1 VSGHCAGG
9 LLLGFRDGRL
19 DAREQRRVELHLGAC
34 ARCRERYRQLER
46 GAELAAR
53 LGPVAPP
60 ASTVAR
66 IEAALRSAKPAVRSR
81 LRWRPLLAAAAAA
94 ALIVLVGLRLRAPSV
109 TIEPAAGSP
118 GSLEQIALAA
128 YGDGGAT
135 RSLDLA
141 TGSAA
146 EVRAWLRERGLSAAL
161 VAEHPQPDR
170 EAFRLQGVSDLS
182 RPGLDAAAVRYLIDG
197 EPAVLVT
204 ARQDQ
209 VPDAPAWG
217 LFGKRVHARTAPGGA
232 HLLTWSN
239 SGKAYTLISKLPR
252 RGERAC
258 LVCHADQ
265 RRRRLIES
273 LAGS

>member
-1 VSGHCAGG
+1 MSGHCGGG
-9 LLLGFRDGRL
+9 LLLEFRDGRL
-19 DAREQRRVELHLGAC
+19 DAREQRRVEQHLAGC
-34 ARCRERYRQLER
+34 ARCRERLRGLER
-46 GAELAAR
+46 GAELAAQ
-53 LGPVAPP
+53 LGPVSPP

-66 IEAALRSAKPAVRSR
+66 IEAVLRSPKSAHRSR
-81 LRWRPLLAAAAAA
+81 LRWRPLLAAAAAT
-94 ALIVLVGLRLRAPSV
+94 ALIVLVGLRLRAPRV
-109 TIEPAAGSP
+109 TIEAAAGSP
-118 GSLEQIALAA
+118 GSLEEIALAA
-128 YGDGGAT
+128 YGDGSAMG
-135 RSLDLA
+135 LDLA
-141 TGSAA
+141 TDSAA
-146 EVRAWLRERGLSAAL
+146 EVRAWLRDRGLSAAL
-161 VAEHPQPDR
+161 VAEHPQPDQD
-170 EAFRLQGVSDLS
+170 AFRLQGVTDLS

-217 LFGKRVHARTAPGGA
+217 LLGKRVHARTAPGGA